1 MLGKAEYVKYVLNSV
16 CRERARIFVSDK
28 FLSEPATIK
37 QLSNSDVE
45 SFLDEKEWYQQFILG
60 IPPKFRDM
68 YRFAAFVSDNIG
80 NITKDKFGITKVDNT
95 AVEHAAEFS
104 EKGQLIKFE
113 KVPGEWH
120 LQGIFIEVVKE
131 LKGALL

>member
-1 MLGKAEYVKYVLNSV
+1 MLGKGEYVKYVLNSV

-28 FLSEPATIK
+28 FLSEPATLK

-45 SFLDEKEWYQQFILG
+45 SFLDEKGWYEEFMEE
-60 IPPKFRDM
+60 IPKDLRNL

-104 EKGQLIKFE
+104 KKGQLIKFE

-120 LQGIFIEVVKE
+120 LQGIFIEIVKE
-131 LKGALL
+131 LKEAL

>member
-28 FLSEPATIK
+28 FLSEPATLK

-45 SFLDEKEWYQQFILG
+45 SFLDEKGWYEEFMEE
-60 IPPKFRDM
+60 IPKDLRNL

-104 EKGQLIKFE
+104 KKGQLIKFE

-120 LQGIFIEVVKE
+120 LQGIFIEIVKE
-131 LKGALL
+131 LKEAL

>member
-60 IPPKFRDM
+60 
-68 YRFAAFVSDNIG
+68 